1 MVALREAALVAVND
15 VNVGGVLLGD
25 RLRAMLARVRTVALS
40 GVRHG
45 ADLALAAVQLRS
57 SHDLRLLVPG
67 FPVDVD
73 EEKEE
78 LTSNFTATAEDVGIC

>member
-1 MVALREAALVAVND
+1 MAALREAALVAVND
-15 VNVGGVLLGD
+15 MNEGGVLLED
-25 RLRAMLARVRTVALS
+25 HLWAMLAQFRTVALS

-57 SHDLRLLVPG
+57 SHDLRLLVPS
-67 FPVDVD
+67 FPVDAD